1 MHEMRSGPSYVDQ
14 IVLIVVKLFEEPVE
28 IERRPVGEQFPEV
41 IVRSTRCPRL
51 NTRMRRPAG
60 GLQPLLQCSD
70 AGRVNGRLE
79 RSRRSQCHLS
89 APRNGR
95 MNERS

>member
-1 MHEMRSGPSYVDQ
+1 MHEMRSEPGDVDQ
-14 IVLIVVKLFEEPVE
+14 IVLIVAKLFEEPIE
-28 IERRPVGEQFPEV
+28 IENRPVGEQFPKV

-51 NTRMRRPAG
+51 NIRMRRPAG
-60 GLQPLLQCSD
+60 GLQPLLQGSD

-79 RSRRSQCHLS
+79 RSWRSQYHLS
-89 APRNGR
+89 TPRSGR